1 MTTVSDVTD
10 RLGRDGEERLEAIH
24 AKPDLVY
31 MSRRSATRPAYP
43 PCSKATPRRRK
54 RTLRRLLTTTASI
67 ETGAFAGNE
76 ERLESIHADPTNH
89 LSLKQA
95 GSLDLEG
102 ARSASA
108 IAHHRSRRLP
118 STHPTS
124 AIMPIAMLYQ
134 VATKSGLS
142 SVQCMAYSIAANAP
156 AAIPATAPV
165 RRGSAGAPSAN
176 RCPGSAQPRRSS
188 RRGASDRLLSP
199 LDSKLDGA

>member
-1 MTTVSDVTD
+1 MNWTFLQATTSARRKPPACGVSLDGVSKPPSSRPRRTSND
-10 RLGRDGEERLEAIH
+10 RSTQTRLGIYLPAIGNAAGGSLLL
-24 AKPDLVY
+24 AKL
-31 MSRRSATRPAYP
+31 RSGAA
-43 PCSKATPRRRK
+43 

-67 ETGAFAGNE
+67 ETGAFAGSE

-142 SVQCMAYSIAANAP
+142 SVQCMA
-156 AAIPATAPV
+156 
-165 RRGSAGAPSAN
+165 
-176 RCPGSAQPRRSS
+176 
-188 RRGASDRLLSP
+188 
-199 LDSKLDGA
+199 